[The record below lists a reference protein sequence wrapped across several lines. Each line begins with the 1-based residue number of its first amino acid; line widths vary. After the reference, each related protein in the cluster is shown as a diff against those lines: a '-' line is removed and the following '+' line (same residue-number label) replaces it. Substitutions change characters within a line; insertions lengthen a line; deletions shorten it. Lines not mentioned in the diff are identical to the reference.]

1 MPPES
6 EIRPECLSRFR
17 RIEEKC
23 LDGNGRPSH
32 AERLAALER
41 SDETKTWLLRTI
53 LGAVLV
59 DTLGIIGLLIRSA
72 LK

>member
-17 RIEEKC
+17 DLEAKVYK
-23 LDGNGRPSH
+23 GNGQPSH
-32 AERLAALER
+32 AERLATLER
-41 SDETKTWLLRTI
+41 SDATKTWLLRTI
-53 LGAVLV
+53 LAAVLV
-59 DTLGIIGLLIRSA
+59 DTIGILALVVRSA